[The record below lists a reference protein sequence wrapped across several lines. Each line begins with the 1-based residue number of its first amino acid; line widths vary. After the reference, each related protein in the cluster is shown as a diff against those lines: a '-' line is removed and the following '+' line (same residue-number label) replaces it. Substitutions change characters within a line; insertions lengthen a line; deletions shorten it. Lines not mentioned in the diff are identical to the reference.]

1 MHLDIV
7 SGINL
12 EESSHWFSFL
22 MTLGVQREQACYHL
36 NAHCLFPDLPPGL
49 SPGLLPVLWDSLQG
63 CGTPSCAWGRLPCF
77 THDARHTVVNTRLDL
92 FCKGA
97 FSPLQEAGHFW
108 GSWASS
114 LGLVLI
120 HFPPLALTSLRILA
134 GRHRFISIYRPTVLK
149 FLYTFYIYQLL
160 FYKIGLKLNS
170 FPSVIKY

>member
-12 EESSHWFSFL
+12 EEFSHWFSFL

-36 NAHCLFPDLPPGL
+36 NAHRLFPDLPPGL
-49 SPGLLPVLWDSLQG
+49 SPGLLLVLWDSLLFL
-63 CGTPSCAWGRLPCF
+63 GTASMLHTRCLAHRGEHPC
-77 THDARHTVVNTRLDL
+77 LDL

-108 GSWASS
+108 GSWPSS

-160 FYKIGLKLNS
+160 FYKIG
-170 FPSVIKY
+170 